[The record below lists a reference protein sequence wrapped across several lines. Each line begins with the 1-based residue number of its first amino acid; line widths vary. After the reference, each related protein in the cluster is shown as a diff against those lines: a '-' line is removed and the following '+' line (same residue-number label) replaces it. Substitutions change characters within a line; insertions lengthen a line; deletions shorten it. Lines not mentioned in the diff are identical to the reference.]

1 MLASH
6 KQKVEKYVR
15 KNYANGIPSFGAD
28 ALRFTFASL
37 ASFARTLNFDLSR
50 CEGYR
55 NFCNKLWNATR
66 FVLMN
71 TEGKDCGADE
81 SLPLAPSVVDR
92 WIVSRLQR
100 AEKEVCEGLESYR
113 FDLAAR
119 ALYEFVWDEYCD
131 WYLELAKV
139 QLQTGG
145 EAEQRATRRTLVR
158 VLEAV
163 LRLAHPVIP
172 FITEELWQRVA
183 PLAGRAGASVM
194 LAPYPQYKA
203 ERIDAAAEAEVAL
216 LKDIVG
222 ACRNLRGEMNVS
234 PALRI
239 PLLATGNRTRLEV
252 LSPYIQFLARLSE
265 VGLVEALPAADAPV
279 AVVGDCRL
287 MLKIEIDKTAERERL
302 QKEIA
307 RLEGEIAKARG
318 KLANAGFVERAPA
331 QVVAQE
337 KERLA
342 AFATT
347 LENLKQ
353 QLAKLG

>member
-1 MLASH
+1 
-6 KQKVEKYVR
+6 
-15 KNYANGIPSFGAD
+15 
-28 ALRFTFASL
+28 
-37 ASFARTLNFDLSR
+37 
-50 CEGYR
+50 
-55 NFCNKLWNATR
+55 
-66 FVLMN
+66 
-71 TEGKDCGADE
+71 
-81 SLPLAPSVVDR
+81 LPLAPSVIDR

-100 AEKEVCEGLESYR
+100 AEKEVCDGFDSYR

-139 QLQTGG
+139 QLQTGR

-183 PLAGRAGASVM
+183 PLAGRAGESIV
-194 LAPYPQYKA
+194 LAPYPQPQA
-203 ERIDAAAEAEVAL
+203 ERVDAAAEAEVAV

-222 ACRNLRGEMNVS
+222 ACRNLRGEMNIS
-234 PALRI
+234 PAQRI
-239 PLLATGNRTRLEV
+239 PLLATGDKATLEA
-252 LSPYIQFLARLSE
+252 LSPYIKTLAKLSDVSV
-265 VGLVEALPAADAPV
+265 VGALPAADAAV

-287 MLKIEIDKTAERERL
+287 MLRIEIDKAAERERL
-302 QKEIA
+302 QKEIS

-342 AFATT
+342 AFAAT
-347 LENLKQ
+347 LENLKP

>member
-1 MLASH
+1 M
-6 KQKVEKYVR
+6 
-15 KNYANGIPSFGAD
+15 
-28 ALRFTFASL
+28 
-37 ASFARTLNFDLSR
+37 
-50 CEGYR
+50 
-55 NFCNKLWNATR
+55 
-66 FVLMN
+66 
-71 TEGKDCGADE
+71 
-81 SLPLAPSVVDR
+81 DR

-100 AEKEVCEGLESYR
+100 AEKEVCEGFDSYR

-139 QLQTGG
+139 QLQNGS

-183 PLAGRAGASVM
+183 PLAGREGKSIM
-194 LAPYPQYKA
+194 LAPYPQSQPG
-203 ERIDAAAEAEVAL
+203 RIDTAAEAEVAL

-222 ACRNLRGEMNVS
+222 ACRNLRGEMNIS
-234 PALRI
+234 PAQRI
-239 PLLATGNRTRLEV
+239 PLLATGDKARMEA
-252 LSPYIQFLARLSE
+252 LSPYIKTLARLSD
-265 VGLVEALPAADAPV
+265 VSVVEALPTADAAV

-287 MLKIEIDKTAERERL
+287 MLKIEIDKATERERL
-302 QKEIA
+302 QKEIS
-307 RLEGEIAKARG
+307 RLEGEIAKAKG
-318 KLANAGFVERAPA
+318 KLANSGFVERAPA

-342 AFATT
+342 AFAIT

>member
-1 MLASH
+1 
-6 KQKVEKYVR
+6 
-15 KNYANGIPSFGAD
+15 
-28 ALRFTFASL
+28 
-37 ASFARTLNFDLSR
+37 
-50 CEGYR
+50 
-55 NFCNKLWNATR
+55 
-66 FVLMN
+66 MN
-71 TEGKDCGADE
+71 TEGRDCGTDE
-81 SLPLAPSVVDR
+81 SLPLAPSLVDR

-100 AEKEVCEGLESYR
+100 TEMEVCEGFDSYR

-139 QLQTGG
+139 QLQSGSEAG
-145 EAEQRATRRTLVR
+145 ERATRRTLVR

-172 FITEELWQRVA
+172 FITEELWQRIA
-183 PLAGRAGASVM
+183 PLAGRTGESVM
-194 LAPYPQYKA
+194 LAPYPKSQA
-203 ERIDAAAEAEVAL
+203 ERIDAAAEAQVAV

-234 PALRI
+234 PAQRI
-239 PLLATGNRTRLEV
+239 PLLATGDKTPMEA
-252 LSPYIQFLARLSE
+252 LSPYIKFLARLSE
-265 VGLVEALPAADAPV
+265 VSVVATLPEADAPV

-287 MLKIEIDKTAERERL
+287 MLKIEIDKAAERERL
-302 QKEIA
+302 QKEVS
-307 RLEGEIAKARG
+307 RLEGEIAKAKA